1 MAEVK
6 VVNGYQIK
14 KMQDGGWW
22 LIGHDGEQVA
32 GPFPSESSAVEVAS
46 VFEDLAPRSRPGKKS

>member
-1 MAEVK
+1 MSQVK
-6 VVNGYQIK
+6 VVNGYEIK
-14 KMQDGGWW
+14 KLQDGWW

-46 VFEDLAPRSRPGKKS
+46 VFEDSAAPARRSQKKP